1 MKLDSGASHPTRVGY
16 LLCPIGLGL
25 LWSQATAPYDR
36 KNIMIMITVHSQPC
50 KKTRPCLDP
59 FMEQMSWM
67 EQRPAKCP
75 GPHIQCRSRCIQ
87 ICFKSDKE
95 TSSSWTGSYGR
106 SRAERVKPRE
116 DLTKFKRILKMSI
129 KITLTSSC
137 SSTRSSKAN
146 SCRTPFSERAL
157 CGCSGPQSKP
167 KQ

>member
-1 MKLDSGASHPTRVGY
+1 
-16 LLCPIGLGL
+16 
-25 LWSQATAPYDR
+25 
-36 KNIMIMITVHSQPC
+36 
-50 KKTRPCLDP
+50 
-59 FMEQMSWM
+59 MEQMSWM

-75 GPHIQCRSRCIQ
+75 EPHIQCRSRCIQ

-146 SCRTPFSERAL
+146 SCRTQFSEWAL
-157 CGCSGPQSKP
+157 QMLQWTMSSQSSSYLETQIIIKQRMAFECSLFLVARLMTHQDRSQRREQAGDECFFITQHFI
-167 KQ
+167 